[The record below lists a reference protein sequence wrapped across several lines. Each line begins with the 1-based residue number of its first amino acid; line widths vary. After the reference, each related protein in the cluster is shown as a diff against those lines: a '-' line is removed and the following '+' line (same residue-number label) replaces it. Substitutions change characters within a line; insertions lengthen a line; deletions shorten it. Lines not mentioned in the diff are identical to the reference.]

1 MSLTSPIELPRF
13 DPANGATA
21 HSDRPRTGSVA
32 STPPA
37 RFPWIGLLALSGAVF
52 LSVTSEMLPTGLLP
66 EMSADLG
73 VPQSQTGLL
82 VSWFAFTVVL
92 TSTPLA
98 LLTKRLPRHGLIV
111 FVLLVFALSN
121 VLTALAP
128 SYELVVATRVL
139 GGLAHGLFWGVVGAY
154 SAHLVPKEQ
163 IGRAISITISGGTL
177 AFVFGVPLG
186 TAAGHALGWRLSFV
200 LLAVLMLIG
209 AALVWRFLPKVEHY
223 VAPPRSDRGAPAQAT
238 DAAASALDAS
248 NASAASVQPASAS
261 GSDPASVTAPASV
274 PDPASAPLT
283 VPAQAAAPRPQAPA
297 RRDPTIAP
305 VALICVIAALI
316 MIGHYSFYTYIAPFL
331 IDGLGVDP
339 SAIAPFLFAYGI
351 AGAVGL
357 LLSGTVFSAR
367 PQLGIVLGLVVSAV
381 SVSALSIWS
390 GMLPVAIVAFLLWG
404 IAFGALPALLQTRL
418 MHTASRRIRDTA
430 SAFYTTAFNTG
441 IGGGALLGGILLE
454 RSGITSVPFVYV
466 GILVAALVLVL
477 VSQLVIRRRSAA

>member
-73 VPQSQTGLL
+73 VPQSLTGLL

-238 DAAASALDAS
+238 DAAASA
-248 NASAASVQPASAS
+248 
-261 GSDPASVTAPASV
+261 
-274 PDPASAPLT
+274 PDPEPLT
-283 VPAQAAAPRPQAPA
+283 VQAEAAAPRPQAPA

-404 IAFGALPALLQTRL
+404 VAFGALPALLQTRL

>member
-13 DPANGATA
+13 DPANSATA
-21 HSDRPRTGSVA
+21 HPDRPHTGSVA

-66 EMSADLG
+66 EMSGSLG

-209 AALVWRFLPKVEHY
+209 AGLVWRFLPKVEHY
-223 VAPPRSDRGAPAQAT
+223 VAAPRRDRGARGQTA
-238 DAAASALDAS
+238 DAAASAAG
-248 NASAASVQPASAS
+248 AVTVGAAEVEPA
-261 GSDPASVTAPASV
+261 P
-274 PDPASAPLT
+274 
-283 VPAQAAAPRPQAPA
+283 APRPAAPA

-305 VALICVIAALI
+305 VALICAIAALT

-331 IDGLGVDP
+331 IDGLGVDS
-339 SAIAPFLFAYGI
+339 SAVAPFLFAYGV

-357 LLSGTVFSAR
+357 LLSGTVFAAR
-367 PQLGIVLGLVVSAV
+367 PQLGLVLGLVVSAL

-390 GMLPVAIVAFLLWG
+390 GTLPVAIVAFLLWG

>member
-209 AALVWRFLPKVEHY
+209 AGLVWRFLPKVEHY
-223 VAPPRSDRGAPAQAT
+223 VAAPRRGRGARGPAA
-238 DAAASALDAS
+238 DAAASAAE
-248 NASAASVQPASAS
+248 AVTMGAAEVTPA
-261 GSDPASVTAPASV
+261 P
-274 PDPASAPLT
+274 
-283 VPAQAAAPRPQAPA
+283 APRPAVPA
-297 RRDPTIAP
+297 LRDPTIAP
-305 VALICVIAALI
+305 VALICAIAALT

-331 IDGLGVDP
+331 IDGLGVDS
-339 SAIAPFLFAYGI
+339 SAVAPFLFAYGV

-357 LLSGTVFSAR
+357 LLSGTVFAAR
-367 PQLGIVLGLVVSAV
+367 PQLGLVLGLVVSAL

-390 GMLPVAIVAFLLWG
+390 GTLPVAIVAFLLWG

-466 GILVAALVLVL
+466 GILGASLVLVL

>member
-13 DPANGATA
+13 D
-21 HSDRPRTGSVA
+21 SDNTRAASTEPTRTGSVGT
-32 STPPA
+32 TPPA

-66 EMSADLG
+66 EMSGSLG

-111 FVLLVFALSN
+111 FVLLIFALSN

-154 SAHLVPKEQ
+154 SAHLVPREQ

-186 TAAGHALGWRLSFV
+186 TAAGHVLGWRPSFV
-200 LLAVLMLIG
+200 LLAALMLIG

-223 VAPPRSDRGAPAQAT
+223 VSPPRRGRGARGRAA
-238 DAAASALDAS
+238 DAAASADAAA
-248 NASAASVQPASAS
+248 NAHAAQPEPT
-261 GSDPASVTAPASV
+261 PAPCPPAPA
-274 PDPASAPLT
+274 PW
-283 VPAQAAAPRPQAPA
+283 
-297 RRDPTIAP
+297 DPTVGP

-316 MIGHYSFYTYIAPFL
+316 MIGHYCFYTYIAPFL
-331 IDGLGVDP
+331 IDGLGVDS
-339 SAIAPFLFAYGI
+339 SAVAPFLFAYGI

-367 PQLGIVLGLVVSAV
+367 PQLGIVLGLIVSAV
-381 SVSALSIWS
+381 GVSALSIWS
-390 GMLPVAIVAFLLWG
+390 GTLPVAIVAFLVWG
-404 IAFGALPALLQTRL
+404 IAFGAVPALLQTRL

-466 GILVAALVLVL
+466 GILGVSLVLVL
-477 VSQLVIRRRSAA
+477 VSQLVILRRSAR